1 MLKDSNVIYLLFWKF
16 NFFFSTYSTDG
27 DNNRYCVNVII
38 IIIIIG
44 VINILLGRIAVLCT

>member
-1 MLKDSNVIYLLFWKF
+1 MLKDSNVIHLLFWKF

-38 IIIIIG
+38 IIIIG
-44 VINILLGRIAVLCT
+44 VINVLLGRNSVLRT